1 MEWQYFIVRRPR
13 RKTASV
19 EVSSDDRVIVTVPYF
34 VTDDW
39 VTELIQR
46 KSEWIRKRLKFN
58 AEARERCGART
69 LHEDGKVL
77 YLGEPYELRI
87 ENGALDVILL
97 ADHVL
102 EMRMPCAVGGGMG
115 AEEIACHL
123 TNWYREKALEHT
135 LHRAGFYSGII
146 GVRFNRVRVRAM
158 KSRWGSCSSRG
169 NIAFDWRLVMAPPQV
184 VDYVI
189 VHELCHLVHLNHSR
203 QFWGL
208 VESILPD
215 YEVRRRQLQEHGRS
229 VSLLEGPGKSVK
241 GIRAVSIKT

>member
-1 MEWQYFIVRRPR
+1 MEWQYLIVRRPR

-39 VTELIQR
+39 VKELIQR

-58 AEARERCGART
+58 AEARERCGSRT
-69 LHEDGKVL
+69 SPENGKIL
-77 YLGEPYELRI
+77 YLGEPYDLRI
-87 ENGALDVILL
+87 ENGARDVILL

-102 EMRMPCAVGGGMG
+102 EMRMPCAGVGAMG
-115 AEEIACHL
+115 SEDVTRRL
-123 TNWYREKALEHT
+123 TNWYSEKALEHT
-135 LHRAGFYSGII
+135 LDRAGFYSGII
-146 GVRFNRVRVRAM
+146 GVRFNRIKIRAM

-169 NIAFDWRLVMAPPQV
+169 NIAFDWRLVMAPPSV
-184 VDYVI
+184 IDYVV

-203 QFWGL
+203 QFWGV

-215 YEVRRRQLQEHGRS
+215 YKWRKRQLQEHGRS
-229 VSLLEGPGKSVK
+229 LPLLEGPWESAK
-241 GIRAVSIKT
+241 GIRTVLTKT